1 MALVGFAAWLFVALP
16 LLYLPGDWNTVDWGT
31 VRQWLAALLAGGA
44 SIAAAVFIRR
54 QRQIARKRVMIGAV
68 MARDPDDAYGS
79 PGPAGANRQIEVDAL
94 MRGSRPLLEID

>member
-1 MALVGFAAWLFVALP
+1 MAGSVACRR
-16 LLYLPGDWNTVDWGT
+16 GVD
-31 VRQWLAALLAGGA
+31 RRS
-44 SIAAAVFIRR
+44 SIHKETAT
-54 QRQIARKRVMIGAV
+54 IARKRVMIGAV